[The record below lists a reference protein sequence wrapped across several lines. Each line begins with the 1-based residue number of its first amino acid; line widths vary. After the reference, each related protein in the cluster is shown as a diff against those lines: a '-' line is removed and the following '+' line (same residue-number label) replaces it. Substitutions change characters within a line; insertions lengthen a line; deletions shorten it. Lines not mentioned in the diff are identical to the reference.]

1 MIETIAGIIVAVLII
16 VLSEILS
23 KYFPKKLI
31 AATILVAIAFIY
43 VGFSLKT
50 NMVGFIILEVS
61 VALFFYF
68 LALTGYTR
76 NESLI
81 AYGIMLHG
89 LWDIIHHQ
97 GLMVQTDIPVYWPS
111 FCLVIDII
119 SGFYFYKAFS
129 RRGRITKI

>member
-31 AATILVAIAFIY
+31 AVTILVAIAFIY

-97 GLMVQTDIPVYWPS
+97 SLMVQTDIPGYWPS

-119 SGFYFYKAFS
+119 SGFYFYKTFS